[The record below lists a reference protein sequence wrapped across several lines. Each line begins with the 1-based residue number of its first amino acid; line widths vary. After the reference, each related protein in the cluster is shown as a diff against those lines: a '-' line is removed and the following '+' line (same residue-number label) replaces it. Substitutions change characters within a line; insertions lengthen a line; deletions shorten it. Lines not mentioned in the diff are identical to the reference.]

1 MVTYFE
7 DTLWMC
13 DLCLGQICCSKICT
27 YRLLFLKCNVH
38 HYIVSALKCTSA
50 VLHIKRC
57 SVAPLLTRFL
67 FWATDAVAIFFS
79 IIYTKGNKE
88 TKIVT
93 RNHVFVFVCV
103 KWCPTHIL
111 VCLWCFSFVCVRS
124 MLPVCLVPLWY
135 LQTLLTFL
143 FCIMFYQHNMRLHT
157 SCMNISNTI

>member
-57 SVAPLLTRFL
+57 SVAPLLTRFS

-93 RNHVFVFVCV
+93 RNHVFVFDCV
-103 KWCPTHIL
+103 KWCPTHI
-111 VCLWCFSFVCVRS
+111 VLWFVFCCPRRVYL
-124 MLPVCLVPLWY
+124 MLPVSLNCS
-135 LQTLLTFL
+135 FL
-143 FCIMFYQHNMRLHT
+143 IDPWVFVLCT
-157 SCMNISNTI
+157 